1 MAVPYMFGPGGQPIL
16 MGQIPI
22 VPQQQQPPP
31 QQQQRAF
38 AQPPMPA
45 QQRMPDYMSED
56 KLQDK
61 GLHHFTHLN
70 S

>member
-22 VPQQQQPPP
+22 LPQQQFPVQQSVQPPQSKAP
-31 QQQQRAF
+31 E
-38 AQPPMPA
+38 
-45 QQRMPDYMSED
+45 YMSEE

-61 GLHHFTHLN
+61 GISN
-70 S
+70 